1 MHRARAAERGG
12 GEEGGGRQAR
22 EGVTATLLPE
32 RARRRRRTRAHPPRL
47 SPPARSE
54 RRAIGFKS
62 GDGERIMRG
71 GGAGE
76 AWGECSPEPC
86 LKERK
91 GAPAPPPLPRLPP
104 LLLRGRGKL
113 PARRDPRPEGWEARA
128 RPWEQG
134 RPSEVHDWRDPP
146 PSPRGSDGAV
156 PHPPKEAR
164 CAAAAQKSSS
174 APSRRQGLHIQAASI
189 LSRGSICVGLGST
202 AALALA
208 LNFYFGE
215 GSCNEPGGCNHVLL
229 SIWLLPPE
237 KEFLGRFE
245 NNNRLQSSS
254 STTVEKVS

>member
-62 GDGERIMRG
+62 GDGERILRG

-146 PSPRGSDGAV
+146 PPR
-156 PHPPKEAR
+156 EAR
-164 CAAAAQKSSS
+164 TARSPTLPRKRAAPPPRRSPPVPPLVGRASTSRPQASCQGGAFVSGL
-174 APSRRQGLHIQAASI
+174 APRQL
-189 LSRGSICVGLGST
+189 
-202 AALALA
+202 
-208 LNFYFGE
+208 
-215 GSCNEPGGCNHVLL
+215 
-229 SIWLLPPE
+229 
-237 KEFLGRFE
+237 
-245 NNNRLQSSS
+245 
-254 STTVEKVS
+254 